1 MDYLNDLLRNLSSGD
16 YLINALV
23 AILLL
28 IVGVFIAKLLKKLTA
43 KIIKKSGLDEKLK
56 SDTKIYIKTS
66 LLTCNDICFYTCAR
80 SFRSYLCPRPT

>member
-56 SDTKIYIKTS
+56 SDTITLSKFISKLVY
-66 LLTCNDICFYTCAR
+66 LLVMIFVFTLVLGR
-80 SFRSYLCPRPT
+80 